1 MKTEI
6 SGRVCAPFDEMA
18 DVGQWKKYKEDGSLG
33 EGVEKLEDSDTEE
46 EKVVEEKDDGETDS
60 E

>member
-1 MKTEI
+1 
-6 SGRVCAPFDEMA
+6 
-18 DVGQWKKYKEDGSLG
+18 LG
-33 EGVEKLEDSDTEE
+33 EVVEKLEDSDTEE

>member
-1 MKTEI
+1 MRWC
-6 SGRVCAPFDEMA
+6 SC
-18 DVGQWKKYKEDGSLG
+18 GQWKKYKEDGSLG
-33 EGVEKLEDSDTEE
+33 EGVEKLEDTDE

>member
-1 MKTEI
+1 
-6 SGRVCAPFDEMA
+6 
-18 DVGQWKKYKEDGSLG
+18 LG
-33 EGVEKLEDSDTEE
+33 EGVDKLSDTDE